1 MSISDISN
9 VLSRIQEQVEQL
21 EGRMLSGSTSA
32 QTGGAALVGGD
43 FSDALA
49 QATGA
54 DASSA
59 MTEPTAV
66 AASAGTTLGSL
77 DGAGSALDDA
87 GSGASLPG
95 STSTLL
101 TSPPAAV
108 RFDAVRRHRPES
120 ERGERL
126 VAVRG
131 ARRGHAVASGRRQQ
145 RLLNIGYTDSGTYG
159 VDDSVWSDPV
169 TAANATAQWLQGQ
182 GSVSGYGTS
191 SPGIQSILQSVGQ
204 APTAQVA
211 AIQQSGWSSSGY
223 PNLGSLYAQVAEA

>member
-1 MSISDISN
+1 
-9 VLSRIQEQVEQL
+9 
-21 EGRMLSGSTSA
+21 MLSGSTSA

-101 TSPPAAV
+101 TS
-108 RFDAVRRHRPES
+108 
-120 ERGERL
+120 
-126 VAVRG
+126 
-131 ARRGHAVASGRRQQ
+131 RQQ
-145 RLLNIGYTDSGTYG
+145 QFASTLSADTGLNPSVVSAWLLSEEPGGATQSRQ
-159 VDDSVWSDPV
+159 
-169 TAANATAQWLQGQ
+169 AAGNNDCSISAT
-182 GSVSGYGTS
+182 
-191 SPGIQSILQSVGQ
+191 PIP
-204 APTAQVA
+204 APTASTTRCGP
-211 AIQQSGWSSSGY
+211 ILSPRPTRPRSGCKVRARSPATEPPAPGSSRSCS
-223 PNLGSLYAQVAEA
+223 PLGRRRQLRWLRYSSPVGRRAGTRTWVRSTRKSPKPSR